1 MVEAIPFWELLN
13 AGDPEGLVQAFG
25 GAAAVVDDPR
35 AGRIQGAEAL
45 RVYADR
51 ANKWLL
57 DHEAVVTQVHATAD
71 DKRAVVESVLE
82 LDVPADRVPA
92 GRWAL
97 PVAVVQAGTSGQVK
111 ELRVYHSLWPLIGSH
126 RVRKPL
132 LPADPGVK
140 LPDMVAKYMQAL
152 AGGDAGSIV
161 AAFDKEGVY
170 RDPSGTK
177 HAGTDRVR
185 EAHAKMFSH
194 GGGLTIEPCTAIEN
208 RYGCALEYL
217 IRRWGDV
224 ELPPQAGLA
233 VFGFKKSGLLSGVR
247 IYDDVDPP
255 K

>member
-1 MVEAIPFWELLN
+1 MVEAVPFWELLN
-13 AGDPEGLVQAFG
+13 AGDPEGLVEALG
-25 GAAAVVDDPR
+25 GAAAVIDDPR
-35 AGRIQGAEAL
+35 AGRIQGTGAI
-45 RVYADR
+45 RGYADR
-51 ANKWLL
+51 ANAWLL

-97 PVAVVQAGTSGQVK
+97 PVAVVQEGSPGSVK

-126 RVRKPL
+126 RVRKPV

-140 LPDMVAKYMQAL
+140 FPDIVAKYLQAL
-152 AGGDAGSIV
+152 GSGDLDGIL

-177 HAGTDRVR
+177 YAGAERIR
-185 EAHAKMFSH
+185 EAHSKMFSH
-194 GGGLTIEPCTAIEN
+194 GGGLAIEPCAAIEN
-208 RYGCALEYL
+208 RYGFALEYV

-224 ELPPQAGLA
+224 ELPPQAALA
-233 VFGFKKSGLLSGVR
+233 GFGFKKTGLLSGVR
-247 IYDDVDPP
+247 VYDDVEPP